1 MNLAEEQQAIERK
14 EPIHIAVLKRREKRF
29 TSESFLKRY
38 RKKFRCD
45 QLNDIKGYGYLIK
58 RSAFFT
64 ASCGVVTRIIFLLTS
79 QVCNPT
85 TGFPILSASATSERV
100 P

>member
-14 EPIHIAVLKRREKRF
+14 EPRNNAVLKRREKRF

-38 RKKFRCD
+38 RKKYWSD
-45 QLNDIKGYGYLIK
+45 QLNEIKNYGYLIN
-58 RSAFFT
+58 RSALLT
-64 ASCGVVTRIIFLLTS
+64 ASCGVAARMIFLLTS

-85 TGFPILSASATSERV
+85 TGFPILSASAISERV